1 MNRIKQPP
9 VLGTERKAVMKEAM
23 NRRMKRRL
31 NVMVPI
37 ALGLVLVWVLYN
49 LGKTVSDPFY
59 REYANAQQLSEETIP
74 ANRGTIYDTNGEV
87 LAESYTVWTVQ
98 LSPVT
103 IDEEDKEM
111 VAQFLAETLDLD
123 YSTVLAQCQQTN
135 RYAVVKKQVEKTEA
149 DAIREF
155 AEENGINAIALIE
168 DTKRYY
174 PNNDLACHVIGYVG
188 SDNQG
193 LSGIELEY
201 DDLLTGTAGKIVSA
215 TDANGNA
222 IATTYESEYSP
233 VDGQSLV
240 LTIDS
245 QIQYYVE
252 KALDQAVEDHNPSGG
267 ACAIVMNVNNGEILA
282 MASYPDYDPNDAFTL
297 YTEMQQAKVG
307 QLVDEDS
314 TETYTTTDLLYE
326 QWSNKCTSWTYQ
338 PGSVFKI
345 FTGSA
350 ALEEGL
356 IDMSTTFSC
365 SGSLTVADTTF
376 RCHNT
381 SGHGLQTLL
390 DAFVNSCNPAFIQIG
405 QALGVDTFSEY
416 YELFGF
422 TEKTGIDLPGEEGGS
437 SSLYISAED
446 MGPVEL
452 ASSSFGQ
459 TTMVTPIQ
467 MITAIA
473 AAVNGGYLYEPHVV
487 KEVLDQNGNVVQSYD
502 ATLKRQVISEE
513 VSAEIRECLEAM
525 VSANGGSTVYIE
537 GYRIGGKSGTSQ
549 KNNQDGHYV
558 ASFAAFAPADDPEIV
573 VLVVVDDPDSSLGSY
588 YGSAVAGPA
597 LQSIMSDTLSYL
609 GYSKEYTAEQIAA
622 MEETTPSLTGM
633 DIETA
638 TATAAASG
646 FEVKV
651 IGSGETVL
659 DQMPRNGTAMT
670 EGGTILLYTDDTV
683 ATTCT
688 VPNVV
693 GMTPSE
699 ANAALTAA
707 GLNVSYNEGVGGTAQ
722 ASAVVT
728 SQNYSEGTQLP
739 AGTVV
744 NINFSTITADG

>member
-1 MNRIKQPP
+1 
-9 VLGTERKAVMKEAM
+9 MKEAM

-37 ALGLVLVWVLYN
+37 ALGLVLIWVLYN

-59 REYANAQQLSEETIP
+59 REYANAQQLSEDAIP
-74 ANRGTIYDTNGEV
+74 ADRGTIYDTNGEV

-103 IDEEDKEM
+103 IDAEDKEM
-111 VAQFLAETLDLD
+111 VAQFLAETLELD
-123 YSTVLAQCQQTN
+123 YNTVLAQCQQTN
-135 RYAVVKKQVEKTEA
+135 RYAVVKKQVEKPEA

-155 AEENGINAIALIE
+155 AQENGITAIALIE

-174 PNNDLACHVIGYVG
+174 PNNDLASHVIGYVG

-193 LSGIELEY
+193 LGGIELEY
-201 DDLLTGTAGKIVSA
+201 DDLLTGTPGKIVSA
-215 TDANGNA
+215 ADANGNA
-222 IATTYESEYSP
+222 IATTYESEYAP

-252 KALDQAVEDHNPSGG
+252 KALDQAVADRNPSGG

-282 MASYPDYDPNDAFTL
+282 MASYPDYNPNDPFTL
-297 YTEMQQAKVG
+297 YTSTQQAKLNQPISEG
-307 QLVDEDS
+307 S
-314 TETYTTTDLLYE
+314 TTTYTNSDLLYQ
-326 QWSNKCTSWTYQ
+326 QWNNKCTSWTYQ

-345 FTGSA
+345 FTGSS
-350 ALEEGL
+350 ALEEGV
-356 IDMSTTFSC
+356 IDMNTTFSC
-365 SGSLTVADTTF
+365 SGSMRVADITF
-376 RCHNT
+376 GCHN
-381 SGHGLQTLL
+381 SAGHGIQTLL
-390 DAFVNSCNPAFIQIG
+390 DAYVNSCNPAFIQIG
-405 QALGVDTFSEY
+405 QALGVEKFSEY
-416 YELFGF
+416 YELYGF

-437 SSLYISAED
+437 SNLYIAPEN

-473 AAVNGGYLYEPHVV
+473 AAVNGGYLYQPHIV
-487 KEVLDQNGNVVQSYD
+487 KEVLDQNGNVVQSYG

-525 VSANGGSTVYIE
+525 VSANGGSTAYIE
-537 GYRIGGKSGTSQ
+537 CYRIGGKSGTSQ

-558 ASFAAFAPADDPEIV
+558 GSFAAFAPTDDPEIV
-573 VLVVVDDPDSSLGSY
+573 AMVVVDDPDLTLGSY

-597 LQSIMSDTLSYL
+597 LQSIMGDTLSYL
-609 GYSKEYTAEQIAA
+609 GYSKEFTAEQIAA
-622 MEETTPSLTGM
+622 MEKTAPSLTGM

-638 TATAAASG
+638 TSTAAASG
-646 FEVKV
+646 FEVRV
-651 IGSGETVL
+651 IGSGSTVL
-659 DQMPRNGTAMT
+659 DQMPRNGTAMA
-670 EGGTILLYTDDTV
+670 EGSTILLYTDDTV

-693 GMTPSE
+693 GMRPSD
-699 ANAALTAA
+699 ANYTLTAA

-722 ASAVVT
+722 STAVVT
-728 SQNYSEGTQLP
+728 SQNYPEGTQLP
-739 AGTVV
+739 AGSVV
-744 NINFSTITADG
+744 NINFSTITRDG

>member
-1 MNRIKQPP
+1 
-9 VLGTERKAVMKEAM
+9 MKEAM

-31 NVMVPI
+31 NVMIPI

-59 REYANAQQLSEETIP
+59 REYANAQQLSEDTIP
-74 ANRGTIYDTNGEV
+74 ADRGTIYDTNGNV

-103 IDEEDKEM
+103 IADEDKEL
-111 VAQFLAETLDLD
+111 VAQFLAETLELD
-123 YSTVLAQCQQTN
+123 YNTVLAQCMQTN
-135 RYAVVKKQVEKTEA
+135 RYAVVKRQVEKPEA

-155 AEENGINAIALIE
+155 AEENGITAIALIE

-174 PNNDLACHVIGYVG
+174 PNNDLASHVIGYVG

-193 LSGIELEY
+193 LGGIELEY
-201 DDLLTGTAGKIVSA
+201 DDLLTGTPGKIVSA
-215 TDANGNA
+215 ADANGNA
-222 IATTYESEYSP
+222 IATTYESEYAP

-252 KALDQAVEDHNPSGG
+252 KALDQAIADRNPSGG

-282 MASYPDYDPNDAFTL
+282 MASYPDYDPNDPFTL
-297 YTEMQQAKVG
+297 YTSTQQAKLN
-307 QLVDEDS
+307 QPISEDS
-314 TETYTTTDLLYE
+314 TTTYTNSDLLYQ
-326 QWSNKCTSWTYQ
+326 QWNNKCTSWTYQ

-345 FTGSA
+345 FTGSS
-350 ALEEGL
+350 ALEEGV
-356 IDMSTTFSC
+356 INMNTTFSC
-365 SGSLTVADTTF
+365 SGSMRVADTVF
-376 RCHNT
+376 GCHN
-381 SGHGLQTLL
+381 SAGHGIQTLL
-390 DAFVNSCNPAFIQIG
+390 EAYVNSCNPAFIQIG
-405 QALGVDTFSEY
+405 QALGVEKFSEY
-416 YELFGF
+416 YDLYGF

-437 SSLYISAED
+437 SNLYISEEN

-525 VSANGGSTVYIE
+525 VSANGGSTAYIE

-558 ASFAAFAPADDPEIV
+558 GSFAAFAPADDPEIV
-573 VLVVVDDPDSSLGSY
+573 AMVVVDDPDLTLGSY

-597 LQSIMSDTLSYL
+597 LQSIMGDTLSYL
-609 GYSKEYTAEQIAA
+609 GYSKEFTAEQIAA
-622 MEETTPSLTGM
+622 MEKTTPNLTGM
-633 DIETA
+633 DMETA
-638 TATAAASG
+638 TSSAAASG
-646 FEVKV
+646 FEVRV
-651 IGSGETVL
+651 IGSGDTVQ

-670 EGGTILLYTDDTV
+670 EGSTILLYTDDTV
-683 ATTCT
+683 AQTCT

-693 GMTPSE
+693 GMTPRE
-699 ANAALTAA
+699 ANAVLTAA

-722 ASAVVT
+722 ATAVVT
-728 SQNYSEGTQLP
+728 SQSYAEGTSLA

-744 NINFSTITADG
+744 NINFSTITRDG

>member
-1 MNRIKQPP
+1 
-9 VLGTERKAVMKEAM
+9 MKEAM

-31 NVMVPI
+31 NVMIPI

-59 REYANAQQLSEETIP
+59 REYANAQQLSEDTIP
-74 ANRGTIYDTNGEV
+74 ADRGTIYDTNGNV

-103 IDEEDKEM
+103 IADEDKEL
-111 VAQFLAETLDLD
+111 VAQFLAETLELD
-123 YSTVLAQCQQTN
+123 YNTVLAQCMQTN
-135 RYAVVKKQVEKTEA
+135 RYAVVKRQVEKPVA

-155 AEENGINAIALIE
+155 AEENGITAIALIE

-174 PNNDLACHVIGYVG
+174 PNNDLASHVIGYVG

-193 LSGIELEY
+193 LGGIELEY
-201 DDLLTGTAGKIVSA
+201 DDLLTGTPGKIVSA
-215 TDANGNA
+215 ADANGNA
-222 IATTYESEYSP
+222 IATTYESEYAP

-252 KALDQAVEDHNPSGG
+252 KALDQAIADRNPSGG

-282 MASYPDYDPNDAFTL
+282 MASYPDYDPNDPFTL
-297 YTEMQQAKVG
+297 YTSTQQAKLN
-307 QLVDEDS
+307 QPISEDS
-314 TETYTTTDLLYE
+314 TTTYTNSDLLYQ
-326 QWSNKCTSWTYQ
+326 QWNNKCTSWTYQ

-345 FTGSA
+345 FTGSS
-350 ALEEGL
+350 ALEEGV
-356 IDMSTTFSC
+356 INMNTTFSC
-365 SGSLTVADTTF
+365 SGSMRVADTVF
-376 RCHNT
+376 GCHN
-381 SGHGLQTLL
+381 SAGHGIQTLL
-390 DAFVNSCNPAFIQIG
+390 EAYVNSCNPAFIQIG
-405 QALGVDTFSEY
+405 QALGVEKFSEY
-416 YELFGF
+416 YDLYGF

-437 SSLYISAED
+437 SNLYISEEN

-525 VSANGGSTVYIE
+525 VSANGGSTAYIE

-558 ASFAAFAPADDPEIV
+558 GSFAAFAPADDPEIV
-573 VLVVVDDPDSSLGSY
+573 AMVVVDDPDLTLGSY

-597 LQSIMSDTLSYL
+597 LQSIMGDTLSYL
-609 GYSKEYTAEQIAA
+609 GYSKEFTAEQIAA
-622 MEETTPSLTGM
+622 MEKTTPNLTGM
-633 DIETA
+633 DMETA
-638 TATAAASG
+638 TSSAAASG
-646 FEVKV
+646 FEVRV
-651 IGSGETVL
+651 IGSGDTVQ

-670 EGGTILLYTDDTV
+670 EGSTILLYTDDTV
-683 ATTCT
+683 AQTCT

-693 GMTPSE
+693 GMTPRE
-699 ANAALTAA
+699 ANAVLTAE
-707 GLNVSYNEGVGGTAQ
+707 GLNVS
-722 ASAVVT
+722 
-728 SQNYSEGTQLP
+728 
-739 AGTVV
+739 
-744 NINFSTITADG
+744 

>member
-1 MNRIKQPP
+1 
-9 VLGTERKAVMKEAM
+9 MKEAM

-31 NVMVPI
+31 NVMIPI
-37 ALGLVLVWVLYN
+37 ALGLVLIWVLYN

-59 REYANAQQLSEETIP
+59 REYANAQQLSEDAIP
-74 ANRGTIYDTNGEV
+74 ADRGTIYDTNGEV

-103 IDEEDKEM
+103 IDAEDKEM
-111 VAQFLAETLDLD
+111 VAQFLADTLGLD
-123 YSTVLAQCQQTN
+123 YNTVLAQCQQTN
-135 RYAVVKKQVEKTEA
+135 RYAVVKKQVEKPQA

-155 AEENGINAIALIE
+155 AQENGITAIALIE

-174 PNNDLACHVIGYVG
+174 PNNDLASHVIGYVG

-193 LSGIELEY
+193 LGGIELEY
-201 DDLLTGTAGKIVSA
+201 DDLLTGTPGKIVSA
-215 TDANGNA
+215 ADANGNA
-222 IATTYESEYSP
+222 IATTYESEYAP

-252 KALDQAVEDHNPSGG
+252 KALDQAVADRNPSGG

-282 MASYPDYDPNDAFTL
+282 MASYPDYNPNDPFTL
-297 YTEMQQAKVG
+297 YTSTQQAKLNQPISEG
-307 QLVDEDS
+307 S
-314 TETYTTTDLLYE
+314 TTTYTNSDLLYQ
-326 QWSNKCTSWTYQ
+326 QWNNKCTSWTYQ

-345 FTGSA
+345 FTGSS
-350 ALEEGL
+350 ALEEGV
-356 IDMSTTFSC
+356 INMNTTFSC
-365 SGSLTVADTTF
+365 TGSMRVADTTF
-376 RCHNT
+376 GCHNAA
-381 SGHGLQTLL
+381 GHGIQTLL
-390 DAFVNSCNPAFIQIG
+390 EAYVNSCNPAFIQIG
-405 QALGVDTFSEY
+405 QALGVEKFSEY
-416 YELFGF
+416 YELYGF

-437 SSLYISAED
+437 SNLYIAPEN

-459 TTMVTPIQ
+459 TTMVTPVQ

-473 AAVNGGYLYEPHVV
+473 AAVNGGYLYQPHIV
-487 KEVLDQNGNVVQSYD
+487 KEVLDQNGNVVQSYG

-525 VSANGGSTVYIE
+525 VSANGGSTAYIE

-558 ASFAAFAPADDPEIV
+558 GSFAAFAPADDPEIV
-573 VLVVVDDPDSSLGSY
+573 AMVVVDDPDLSLGSY

-597 LQSIMSDTLSYL
+597 LQSIMGDTLSYL
-609 GYSKEYTAEQIAA
+609 GYSKEFTAEQIAA
-622 MEETTPSLTGM
+622 MEKSAPSLTGM

-638 TATAAASG
+638 TSTAAASG
-646 FEVKV
+646 FEVRV
-651 IGSGETVL
+651 IGSGETVQ
-659 DQMPRNGTAMT
+659 DQMPRNGTAMA
-670 EGGTILLYTDDTV
+670 EGSTILLYTDDTV

-693 GMTPSE
+693 GMRPSD
-699 ANAALTAA
+699 ANYTLTAA

-722 ASAVVT
+722 ATAVVT
-728 SQNYSEGTQLP
+728 SQNYPEGTQLP
-739 AGTVV
+739 AGSVV
-744 NINFSTITADG
+744 NINFSTITRDG

>member
-1 MNRIKQPP
+1 
-9 VLGTERKAVMKEAM
+9 MKEAM

-31 NVMVPI
+31 NVMIPI

-59 REYANAQQLSEETIP
+59 REYANAQQLSEDTIP
-74 ANRGTIYDTNGEV
+74 ADRGTIYDTNGNV

-103 IDEEDKEM
+103 IADEDKEL
-111 VAQFLAETLDLD
+111 VAQFLAETLELD
-123 YSTVLAQCQQTN
+123 YNTVLAQCMQTN
-135 RYAVVKKQVEKTEA
+135 RYAVVKRQVEKPEA

-155 AEENGINAIALIE
+155 AEENGITAIALIE

-174 PNNDLACHVIGYVG
+174 PNNDLASHVIGYVG

-193 LSGIELEY
+193 LGGIELEY
-201 DDLLTGTAGKIVSA
+201 DDLLTGTPGKIVSA
-215 TDANGNA
+215 ADANGNA
-222 IATTYESEYSP
+222 IATTYESEYAP

-252 KALDQAVEDHNPSGG
+252 KALDQAIADRNPSGG

-282 MASYPDYDPNDAFTL
+282 MASYPDYDPNDPFTL
-297 YTEMQQAKVG
+297 YTSTQQAKLN
-307 QLVDEDS
+307 QPISEDS
-314 TETYTTTDLLYE
+314 TTTYTNSDLLYQ
-326 QWSNKCTSWTYQ
+326 QWNNKCTSWTYQ

-345 FTGSA
+345 FTGSS
-350 ALEEGL
+350 ALEEGV
-356 IDMSTTFSC
+356 INMNTTFSC
-365 SGSLTVADTTF
+365 SGSMRVADTVF
-376 RCHNT
+376 GCHN
-381 SGHGLQTLL
+381 SAGHGIQTLL
-390 DAFVNSCNPAFIQIG
+390 EAYVNSCNPAFIQIG
-405 QALGVDTFSEY
+405 QALGVEKFSEY
-416 YELFGF
+416 YDLYGF

-437 SSLYISAED
+437 SNLYISEEN

-525 VSANGGSTVYIE
+525 VSANGGSTAYIE

-558 ASFAAFAPADDPEIV
+558 GSFAAFAPADDPEIV
-573 VLVVVDDPDSSLGSY
+573 AMVVVDDPDLTLGSY

-597 LQSIMSDTLSYL
+597 LQSIMGDTLSYL
-609 GYSKEYTAEQIAA
+609 GYSKEFTAEQIAA
-622 MEETTPSLTGM
+622 MEKTTPNLTGM
-633 DIETA
+633 DMETA
-638 TATAAASG
+638 TSSAAASG
-646 FEVKV
+646 FEVRV
-651 IGSGETVL
+651 IGSGDTVQ

-670 EGGTILLYTDDTV
+670 EGSTILLYTDDTV
-683 ATTCT
+683 AQTCT

-693 GMTPSE
+693 GMTPSQ
-699 ANAALTAA
+699 ANATLTAA

-722 ASAVVT
+722 ATAVVT
-728 SQNYSEGTQLP
+728 SQSYAEGTSLA

-744 NINFSTITADG
+744 NINFSTITRDG

>member
-1 MNRIKQPP
+1 
-9 VLGTERKAVMKEAM
+9 MKEAM

-31 NVMVPI
+31 NVMIPI

-59 REYANAQQLSEETIP
+59 REYANAQQLSEDTIP
-74 ANRGTIYDTNGEV
+74 ADRGTIYDTNGNV

-103 IDEEDKEM
+103 IADEDKEL
-111 VAQFLAETLDLD
+111 VAQFLAETLELD
-123 YSTVLAQCQQTN
+123 YNTVLAQCMQTN
-135 RYAVVKKQVEKTEA
+135 RYAVVKRQVEKPEA

-155 AEENGINAIALIE
+155 AEENGITAIALIE

-174 PNNDLACHVIGYVG
+174 PNNDLASHVIGYVG

-193 LSGIELEY
+193 LGGIELEY
-201 DDLLTGTAGKIVSA
+201 DDLLTGTPGKIVSA
-215 TDANGNA
+215 ADANGNA
-222 IATTYESEYSP
+222 IATTYESEYAP

-252 KALDQAVEDHNPSGG
+252 KALDQAIADRNPSGG

-282 MASYPDYDPNDAFTL
+282 MASYPDYDPNDPFTL
-297 YTEMQQAKVG
+297 YTSTQQAKLN
-307 QLVDEDS
+307 QPISEDS
-314 TETYTTTDLLYE
+314 TTTYTNSDLLYQ
-326 QWSNKCTSWTYQ
+326 QWNNKCTSWTYQ

-345 FTGSA
+345 FTGSS
-350 ALEEGL
+350 ALEEGV
-356 IDMSTTFSC
+356 INMNTTFSC
-365 SGSLTVADTTF
+365 SGSMRVADTVF
-376 RCHNT
+376 GCHN
-381 SGHGLQTLL
+381 SAGHGIQTLL
-390 DAFVNSCNPAFIQIG
+390 EAYVNSCNPAFIQIG
-405 QALGVDTFSEY
+405 QALGVEKFSEY
-416 YELFGF
+416 YDLYGF

-437 SSLYISAED
+437 SNLYISEEN

-525 VSANGGSTVYIE
+525 VSANGGSTAYIE

-558 ASFAAFAPADDPEIV
+558 GSFAAFAPADDPEIV
-573 VLVVVDDPDSSLGSY
+573 AMVVVDDPDLTLGSY

-597 LQSIMSDTLSYL
+597 LQSIMGDTLSYL
-609 GYSKEYTAEQIAA
+609 GYSKEFTAEQIAA
-622 MEETTPSLTGM
+622 MEKTTPNLTGM
-633 DIETA
+633 DMETA
-638 TATAAASG
+638 TSSAAASG
-646 FEVKV
+646 FEVRV
-651 IGSGETVL
+651 IGSGDTVQ

-670 EGGTILLYTDDTV
+670 EGSTILLYTDDTV
-683 ATTCT
+683 AQTCT

-693 GMTPSE
+693 GMTPRE
-699 ANAALTAA
+699 ANAVLTAA

-722 ASAVVT
+722 ATAVVT
-728 SQNYSEGTQLP
+728 SQSYAEGTPLA

-744 NINFSTITADG
+744 NINFSTITRDG

>member
-1 MNRIKQPP
+1 
-9 VLGTERKAVMKEAM
+9 MKEAM

-37 ALGLVLVWVLYN
+37 ALGLVLIWVLYN

-59 REYANAQQLSEETIP
+59 REYANAQQLSEDAIP
-74 ANRGTIYDTNGEV
+74 ADRGTIYDTNGEV

-103 IDEEDKEM
+103 IDAEDKEM
-111 VAQFLAETLDLD
+111 VAQFLAETLELD
-123 YSTVLAQCQQTN
+123 YNTVLAQCQQTN
-135 RYAVVKKQVEKTEA
+135 RYAVVKKQVEKPEA

-155 AEENGINAIALIE
+155 AQENGITAIALIE

-174 PNNDLACHVIGYVG
+174 PNIDLASHVIGYVG

-193 LSGIELEY
+193 LGGIELEY
-201 DDLLTGTAGKIVSA
+201 DDLLTGTPGKIVSA
-215 TDANGNA
+215 ADANGNA
-222 IATTYESEYSP
+222 IATTYESEYAP

-252 KALDQAVEDHNPSGG
+252 KALDQAVADRNPSGG

-282 MASYPDYDPNDAFTL
+282 MASYPDYNPNDPFTL
-297 YTEMQQAKVG
+297 YTSTQQAKLNQPISEG
-307 QLVDEDS
+307 S
-314 TETYTTTDLLYE
+314 TTTYTNSDLLYQ
-326 QWSNKCTSWTYQ
+326 QWNNKCTSWTYQ

-345 FTGSA
+345 FTGSS
-350 ALEEGL
+350 ALEEGV
-356 IDMSTTFSC
+356 IDMNTTFSC
-365 SGSLTVADTTF
+365 SGSMRVADTTF
-376 RCHNT
+376 GCHN
-381 SGHGLQTLL
+381 SAGHGIQTLL
-390 DAFVNSCNPAFIQIG
+390 DAYVNSCNPAFIQIG
-405 QALGVDTFSEY
+405 QALGVEKFSEY
-416 YELFGF
+416 YELYGF

-437 SSLYISAED
+437 SNLYIAPEN

-473 AAVNGGYLYEPHVV
+473 AAVNGGYLYQPHIV
-487 KEVLDQNGNVVQSYD
+487 KEVLDQNGNVVQSYG

-525 VSANGGSTVYIE
+525 VSANGGSTAYIE

-558 ASFAAFAPADDPEIV
+558 GSFAAFAPADDPEIV
-573 VLVVVDDPDSSLGSY
+573 AMVVVDDPDLTLGSH

-597 LQSIMSDTLSYL
+597 LQSIMGDTLSYL
-609 GYSKEYTAEQIAA
+609 GYSKEFTAEQIAA
-622 MEETTPSLTGM
+622 MEKTAPSLTGM

-638 TATAAASG
+638 TSTAAASG
-646 FEVKV
+646 FEVRV
-651 IGSGETVL
+651 ICSGSTVL
-659 DQMPRNGTAMT
+659 DQMPRNGTAMA
-670 EGGTILLYTDDTV
+670 EGSTILLYTDDTV

-693 GMTPSE
+693 GMRPSD
-699 ANAALTAA
+699 ANYTLTAA

-722 ASAVVT
+722 STAVVT
-728 SQNYSEGTQLP
+728 SQNYPEGTQLP
-739 AGTVV
+739 AGSVV
-744 NINFSTITADG
+744 NINFSTITRDG

>member
-1 MNRIKQPP
+1 
-9 VLGTERKAVMKEAM
+9 MKEAM

-31 NVMVPI
+31 NVIVPV
-37 ALGLVLVWVLYN
+37 ALALVLVWVLYN

-59 REYANAQQLSEETIP
+59 REYANAQQLSEDAIP
-74 ANRGTIYDTNGEV
+74 ADRGTIYDTNGEV

-103 IDEEDKEM
+103 IDAEDKEM
-111 VAQFLAETLDLD
+111 VAQFLADTLELD
-123 YSTVLAQCQQTN
+123 YNTVLAQCQQTN
-135 RYAVVKKQVEKTEA
+135 RYAVVKKQVEKPQA

-155 AEENGINAIALIE
+155 AQENGITAIALIE

-174 PNNDLACHVIGYVG
+174 PNNDLASHVIGYVG

-193 LSGIELEY
+193 LGGIELEY
-201 DDLLTGTAGKIVSA
+201 DDILTGTPGKIVSA
-215 TDANGNA
+215 ADANGNA
-222 IATTYESEYSP
+222 IATTYESEYAP

-252 KALDQAVEDHNPSGG
+252 KALDQAVADRNPSGG

-282 MASYPDYDPNDAFTL
+282 MASYPDYNPNDPFAL
-297 YTEMQQAKVG
+297 YTATQQAKLNQPVSEG
-307 QLVDEDS
+307 S
-314 TETYTTTDLLYE
+314 TTTYTNSDLLYQ
-326 QWSNKCTSWTYQ
+326 QWNNKCTSWTYQ

-345 FTGSA
+345 FTGSS
-350 ALEEGL
+350 ALEEGV
-356 IDMSTTFSC
+356 INMNTTFSC
-365 SGSLTVADTTF
+365 TGSMRVAGTTF
-376 RCHNT
+376 GCHLAA
-381 SGHGLQTLL
+381 GHGIQTLL
-390 DAFVNSCNPAFIQIG
+390 DAYVNSCNPAFIQIG
-405 QALGVDTFSEY
+405 QALGVEKFSEY
-416 YELFGF
+416 YELYGF

-437 SSLYISAED
+437 SNLYISAEN

-467 MITAIA
+467 MITGIA
-473 AAVNGGYLYEPHVV
+473 AAVNGGYLYQPHVV
-487 KEVLDQNGNVVQSYD
+487 KEVLDQNGNVVQSYG

-513 VSAEIRECLEAM
+513 VSAELRECLEAM
-525 VSANGGSTVYIE
+525 VSANGGSTAYIE

-558 ASFAAFAPADDPEIV
+558 GSFAAFAPADDPEIV
-573 VLVVVDDPDSSLGSY
+573 AMVVVDDPDLTLGSY

-609 GYSKEYTAEQIAA
+609 GYSKEFTAEQIAA
-622 MEETTPSLTGM
+622 MEKTAPSLTGK

-638 TATAAASG
+638 TADAAASG
-646 FEVKV
+646 FEVRV
-651 IGSGETVL
+651 IGSGDTVQ
-659 DQMPRNGTAMT
+659 DQMPRNGTAMS
-670 EGGTILLYTDDTV
+670 EGSTILLYTDDTV

-693 GMTPSE
+693 GMRPSD
-699 ANAALTAA
+699 ANYTLTAA
-707 GLNVSYNEGVGGTAQ
+707 GLNVSYNEGVGGTPQ
-722 ASAVVT
+722 STAVVT
-728 SQNYSEGTQLP
+728 SQNYPEGTQLP
-739 AGTVV
+739 AGSVV
-744 NINFSTITADG
+744 NINFSTITRDG

>member
-1 MNRIKQPP
+1 
-9 VLGTERKAVMKEAM
+9 MKEAM

-37 ALGLVLVWVLYN
+37 ALGLVLIWVLYN

-59 REYANAQQLSEETIP
+59 REYANAQQLSEDAIP
-74 ANRGTIYDTNGEV
+74 ADRGTIYDTNGEV

-103 IDEEDKEM
+103 IDAEDKEM
-111 VAQFLAETLDLD
+111 VAQFLAETLELD
-123 YSTVLAQCQQTN
+123 YNTVLAQCQQTN
-135 RYAVVKKQVEKTEA
+135 RYAVVKKQVEKPEA

-155 AEENGINAIALIE
+155 AQENGITAIALIE

-174 PNNDLACHVIGYVG
+174 PNNDLASHVIGYVG

-193 LSGIELEY
+193 LGGIELEY
-201 DDLLTGTAGKIVSA
+201 DDLLTGTPGKIVSA
-215 TDANGNA
+215 ADANGNA
-222 IATTYESEYSP
+222 IATTYESEYAP

-252 KALDQAVEDHNPSGG
+252 KALDQAVADRNPSGG

-282 MASYPDYDPNDAFTL
+282 MASYPDYNPNDPFTL
-297 YTEMQQAKVG
+297 YTSTQQAKLNQPISEG
-307 QLVDEDS
+307 S
-314 TETYTTTDLLYE
+314 TTTYTNSDLLYQ
-326 QWSNKCTSWTYQ
+326 QWNNKCTSWTYQ

-345 FTGSA
+345 FTGSS
-350 ALEEGL
+350 ALEEGV
-356 IDMSTTFSC
+356 INMNTTFSC
-365 SGSLTVADTTF
+365 SGSMRVADTIF
-376 RCHNT
+376 GCHN
-381 SGHGLQTLL
+381 SAGHGIQTLL
-390 DAFVNSCNPAFIQIG
+390 DAYVNSCNPAFIQIG
-405 QALGVDTFSEY
+405 QALGVEKFSEY
-416 YELFGF
+416 YELYGF

-437 SSLYISAED
+437 SNLYIAPEN

-473 AAVNGGYLYEPHVV
+473 AAVNGGYLYQPHIV
-487 KEVLDQNGNVVQSYD
+487 KEVLDQNGNVVQSYS

-525 VSANGGSTVYIE
+525 VSANGGSTAYIE

-558 ASFAAFAPADDPEIV
+558 GSFAAFAPADDPEIV
-573 VLVVVDDPDSSLGSY
+573 AMVVVDDPDLTLGSY

-597 LQSIMSDTLSYL
+597 LQSIMGDTLSYL
-609 GYSKEYTAEQIAA
+609 GYSKEFTAEQIAA
-622 MEETTPSLTGM
+622 MEKTAPSLTGM

-638 TATAAASG
+638 TSTAAASG
-646 FEVKV
+646 FEVRV
-651 IGSGETVL
+651 IGSGSTVL
-659 DQMPRNGTAMT
+659 DQMPRNGTAMA
-670 EGGTILLYTDDTV
+670 EGSTILLYTDDTV

-693 GMTPSE
+693 GMRPSD
-699 ANAALTAA
+699 ANYTLTAA

-722 ASAVVT
+722 STAVVT
-728 SQNYSEGTQLP
+728 SQNYPEGTQLP
-739 AGTVV
+739 AGSVV
-744 NINFSTITADG
+744 NINFSTITRDG